1 MLICIDN
8 AHYSIVADYNE
19 TESLLVRAR
28 HVGDINRYWPD
39 VIVTHDAGVDFTERA
54 VIPRYKVAGLL
65 SDLILNNPP
74 ADMKPHTSGL
84 GSSYY
89 LENSPPIVI

>member
-8 AHYSIVADYNE
+8 AHFSFVAHYHE
-19 TESLLVRAR
+19 KESLLVRAR

-39 VIVTHDAGVDFTERA
+39 VIVTRDAGVDFTERA

-74 ADMKPHTSGL
+74 ADMKPHTSVL